1 MENADSDNKKS
12 RLLVFMLVGLVAVA
26 TALGVTYYQYSQ
38 QADDDIATAVEV
50 VDTDQQPEEAA
61 VTENTNQP
69 HKKTVV
75 RKQTSV
81 QKSDSS
87 QKSDSGNVLDKL
99 KRGDIEVHGAKNPCT
114 ETQRMMKQCSNY

>member
-38 QADDDIATAVEV
+38 QANDDIATAVEV
-50 VDTDQQPEEAA
+50 VDADQEPEEAA
-61 VTENTNQP
+61 TTENKNQP
-69 HKKTVV
+69 NKKTA
-75 RKQTSV
+75 V
-81 QKSDSS
+81 QKQESARKSES
-87 QKSDSGNVLDKL
+87 AQKSDSGNVLDKL

-114 ETQRMMKQCSNY
+114 ETQRMMKQCSN